1 MFSTSFIQHE
11 VIGDYSHL
19 FTIQGSN
26 PQLQPYMLLAH
37 IDVVPAYPDGWDVSD
52 PFSAE
57 EHDGFIYGR
66 GTLDNK
72 NSAMV
77 YQFISFWWDA
87 EIL

>member
-1 MFSTSFIQHE
+1 
-11 VIGDYSHL
+11 
-19 FTIQGSN
+19 
-26 PQLQPYMLLAH
+26 MLLAH